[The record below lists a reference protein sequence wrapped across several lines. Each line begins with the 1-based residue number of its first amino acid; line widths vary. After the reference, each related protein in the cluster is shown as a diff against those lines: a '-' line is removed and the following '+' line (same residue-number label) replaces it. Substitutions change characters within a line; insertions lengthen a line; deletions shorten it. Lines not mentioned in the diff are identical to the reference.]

1 MAAHSKKIRVS
12 KWPVRQVEKTNF
24 NKYMQVRYFSS
35 GAERKKLRDLFDQ
48 INNNQVNFRLDA
60 KPLKLCPG

>member
-1 MAAHSKKIRVS
+1 MVPHSKKIRVS

-24 NKYMQVRYFSS
+24 NKYLQVRSFLNS
-35 GAERKKLRDLFDQ
+35 AKRKKLRDLFDQ
-48 INNNQVNFRLDA
+48 INNSQVNFRLDV